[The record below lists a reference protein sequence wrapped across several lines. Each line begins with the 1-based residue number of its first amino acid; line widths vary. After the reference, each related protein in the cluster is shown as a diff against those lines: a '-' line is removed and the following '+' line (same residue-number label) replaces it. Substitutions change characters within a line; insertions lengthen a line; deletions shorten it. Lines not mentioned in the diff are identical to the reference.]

1 MSDPTGPVRR
11 RRIAGEGKPAAPA
24 KKPTVPKVPARK
36 AAAKKAALQKA
47 APPAPPAKSVA
58 TAKVARP
65 PKVAEPKPAREAVD
79 PSDRVP
85 ALLVLVAAVALVAG
99 VVLSVLGVQH
109 LRGGGGD
116 DDLDSSRE
124 QAVSAAGTAAQTI
137 FSFSSDNLPQHES
150 ASTALMTKSFA
161 KDFEKIAPALTE
173 VTENRK
179 VVVKAVAREAAPLSC
194 GDECSKDK
202 VDVLV
207 FLDQARLV
215 GSSKQPTVFANR
227 VSVSMVKTDD
237 GWLVSNVRAL

>member
-1 MSDPTGPVRR
+1 M
-11 RRIAGEGKPAAPA
+11 
-24 KKPTVPKVPARK
+24 
-36 AAAKKAALQKA
+36 
-47 APPAPPAKSVA
+47 
-58 TAKVARP
+58 
-65 PKVAEPKPAREAVD
+65 
-79 PSDRVP
+79 
-85 ALLVLVAAVALVAG
+85 
-99 VVLSVLGVQH
+99 LSVLGVQH
-109 LRGGGGD
+109 LRGGGGG

-137 FSFSSDNLPQHES
+137 FSFSSDKLPQHES

-179 VVVKAVAREAAPLSC
+179 VVVKAVAREAAPLAC

-215 GSSKQPTVFANR
+215 GSSKEPTVFANR

-237 GWLVSNVRAL
+237 GWLVSNIRALYWVSAPACPSVAASAFASSARALRRCHQRSRVSYRPSTSVVGIGGLRCVACSSTGHNGPLSSAPCRSEPANLAASSSREIASYLLRKAK